1 MKALHRIAS
10 LALFALL
17 ALTTSGA
24 VAQAPAQQGIAAV
37 VNEDIV
43 TLFDLD
49 QRVAVAIGSAGLR
62 DSAELRARLRTQVL
76 RTLIDETLQI
86 AEARRLNL
94 SITAA
99 NIEDA
104 KRVIETRN
112 NIARGGLAKF
122 LSDQGLNEQSVVRQI
137 RAELSWNRVVTVA
150 LVPQVKVSEQEIDA
164 EVARLAQSNGKFRYL
179 LSEIFLPAETNQR
192 DADLRA
198 QAQRLGDDIRGGAQ
212 FAAVARQFSRGSSAF
227 AGGDIGWVMEEQM
240 APELALVVRSLN
252 VGAVSMPINAGGGYY
267 VLQVRDKRQIGVS
280 DANDTRL
287 HLKQIALPLPTT
299 APAAEVARTE
309 ARAQS
314 IAGTVR
320 GCEQMDS
327 MIREVGNPQSGDL
340 GTVRVGDLP
349 ERFRG
354 AVANIEI
361 GRVSAQVRSDFGV
374 HVFMVCQRD
383 VAAAEMPTREEAAQT
398 IGQQRLDALER
409 RLMRDLR
416 RNANIDIR
424 VR

>member
-1 MKALHRIAS
+1 MKALHRIAG
-10 LALFALL
+10 LALLGLL
-17 ALTTSGA
+17 ALTTPA
-24 VAQAPAQQGIAAV
+24 AFAQTPAQGIAAV
-37 VNEDIV
+37 VNDQIV
-43 TLFDLD
+43 TLFDLE
-49 QRVAVAIGSAGLR
+49 QRIAVAIGSAGLR
-62 DSAELRARLRTQVL
+62 DSADLRNRLRPQVL

-94 SITAA
+94 SITTA
-99 NIEDA
+99 NVEDA

-112 NIARGGLAKF
+112 NIPRGGLATF
-122 LSDQGLNEQSVVRQI
+122 LAGQGLNEQSVLRQI
-137 RAELSWNRVVTVA
+137 RAELSWNRVVQAV

-164 EVARLAQSNGKFRYL
+164 EMARLAQSNGKFRYL

-240 APELALVVRSLN
+240 APELANVVRTLN
-252 VGAVSMPINAGGGYY
+252 VGAVSAPINAGGGYY

-280 DANDTRL
+280 DPNETKL
-287 HLKQIALPLPTT
+287 HLKQIALPLPPT

-361 GRVSAQVRSDFGV
+361 GRVSEQVRSDFGV

-383 VAAAEMPTREEAAQT
+383 VAAAELPTRAEAAQT
-398 IGQQRLDALER
+398 IGQQRLDAIER
-409 RLMRDLR
+409 RHMRDLR

>member
-1 MKALHRIAS
+1 MKALHRLVG
-10 LALFALL
+10 LAVLGLL
-17 ALTTSGA
+17 AFVFPA
-24 VAQAPAQQGIAAV
+24 AAQTAQGIAAV

-43 TLFDLD
+43 TLLDLD
-49 QRVAVAIGSAGLR
+49 QRIAVAIGSAGLR
-62 DSAELRARLRTQVL
+62 DSADLRARLRPQVL

-94 SITAA
+94 TITPA

-104 KRVIETRN
+104 KRIIETRN
-112 NIARGGLAKF
+112 NIPRGGLSKF
-122 LSDQGLNEQSVVRQI
+122 LSDQGLAEASVVRQI
-137 RAELSWNRVVTVA
+137 RAELSWNRVVTA
-150 LVPQVKVSEQEIDA
+150 TLVPQVKVTEQEIDA
-164 EVARLAQSNGKFRYL
+164 EMARLAQSTGKFRYL
-179 LSEIFLPAETNQR
+179 MSEIFLPAEANQR

-198 QAQRLGDDIRGGAQ
+198 QAQRLAEDIRGGAQ
-212 FAAVARQFSRGSSAF
+212 FAAVARQFSRGSSSF
-227 AGGDIGWVMEEQM
+227 AGGDIGWVMEEQL
-240 APELALVVRSLN
+240 APELAAVVRTLS
-252 VGAVSMPINAGGGYY
+252 VGGVSAPVNAGGGYY
-267 VLQVRDKRQIGVS
+267 VLQLRDKRQIGMS
-280 DANDTRL
+280 DPNDTKL
-287 HLKQIALPLPTT
+287 HLKQIALALTST
-299 APAAEVARTE
+299 APAAEVTRTE

-320 GCEQMDS
+320 GCEQMDA

-361 GRVSAQVRSDFGV
+361 GRVSEPVRSDFGI

-383 VAAAEMPTREEAAQT
+383 VAVAQLPTRDEAGQT

-409 RLMRDLR
+409 RTMRDLR

-424 VR
+424 TR

>member
-1 MKALHRIAS
+1 MKALHRIAG
-10 LALFALL
+10 LALLGLL
-17 ALTTSGA
+17 ALTTPA
-24 VAQAPAQQGIAAV
+24 AFAQTPAQGIAAV
-37 VNEDIV
+37 VNDQIV
-43 TLFDLD
+43 TLFDLE
-49 QRVAVAIGSAGLR
+49 QRIAVAIGSAGLR
-62 DSAELRARLRTQVL
+62 DSADLRNRLRPQVL

-94 SITAA
+94 SITTA
-99 NIEDA
+99 NVEDA

-112 NIARGGLAKF
+112 NIPRGGLATF
-122 LSDQGLNEQSVVRQI
+122 LAGQGLNEQSVLRQI
-137 RAELSWNRVVTVA
+137 RAELSWNRVVQAV

-164 EVARLAQSNGKFRYL
+164 EMARLAQSNGKFRYL
-179 LSEIFLPAETNQR
+179 LSEIFLPAETTQR

-240 APELALVVRSLN
+240 APELANVVRTLN
-252 VGAVSMPINAGGGYY
+252 VGAVSAPINAGGGYY

-280 DANDTRL
+280 DPNETKL
-287 HLKQIALPLPTT
+287 HLKQIALPLPPT

-361 GRVSAQVRSDFGV
+361 GRVSEQVRSDFGV

-383 VAAAEMPTREEAAQT
+383 VAAAELPTRAEAAQT
-398 IGQQRLDALER
+398 IGQQRLDAIER
-409 RLMRDLR
+409 RHMRDLR

>member
-1 MKALHRIAS
+1 MKALHRIAG
-10 LALFALL
+10 LALLGLL
-17 ALTTSGA
+17 ALTTPA
-24 VAQAPAQQGIAAV
+24 AFAQTPAQGIAAV
-37 VNEDIV
+37 VNDQIV
-43 TLFDLD
+43 TLFDLE
-49 QRVAVAIGSAGLR
+49 QRIAVAIGSAGLR
-62 DSAELRARLRTQVL
+62 DSADLRNRLRPQVL

-94 SITAA
+94 SITTA
-99 NIEDA
+99 NVEDA

-112 NIARGGLAKF
+112 NIPRGGLATF
-122 LSDQGLNEQSVVRQI
+122 LAGQGLNEQSVLRQI
-137 RAELSWNRVVTVA
+137 RAELSWNRVVQAV

-164 EVARLAQSNGKFRYL
+164 EMARLAQSNGKFRYL

-240 APELALVVRSLN
+240 APELANVVRTLN
-252 VGAVSMPINAGGGYY
+252 VGAVSAPINAGGGYY
-267 VLQVRDKRQIGVS
+267 VLQVRAKRQIGVS
-280 DANDTRL
+280 DPNETKL
-287 HLKQIALPLPTT
+287 HLKQIALPLPPT

-361 GRVSAQVRSDFGV
+361 GRVSEQVRSDFGV

-383 VAAAEMPTREEAAQT
+383 VAAAELPTRAEAAQT
-398 IGQQRLDALER
+398 IGQQRLDAIER
-409 RLMRDLR
+409 RHMRDLR

>member
-1 MKALHRIAS
+1 MKALHRIAG
-10 LALFALL
+10 FALL
-17 ALTTSGA
+17 GLLALGA
-24 VAQAPAQQGIAAV
+24 PAAFAQAPAQGIAAV
-37 VNEDIV
+37 VNDEIV

-49 QRVAVAIGSAGLR
+49 QRIAVAVGSAGLR
-62 DSAELRARLRTQVL
+62 DSADLRNRLRPQVL

-94 SITAA
+94 TISAA
-99 NIEDA
+99 AIEEA
-104 KRVIETRN
+104 RRIIETRN
-112 NIARGGLAKF
+112 NLPRGGLGTF
-122 LSDQGLNEQSVVRQI
+122 LAGQGLNEQSVVRQI
-137 RAELSWNRVVTVA
+137 RAELSWSRVVQTT
-150 LVPQVKVSEQEIDA
+150 LVPQVKISEQEIDA
-164 EVARLAQSNGKFRYL
+164 EMARLAQGNGKFRYL
-179 LSEIFLPAETNQR
+179 MSEIFLPAETNQR

-212 FAAVARQFSRGSSAF
+212 FAAAARQFSRGSSAF

-240 APELALVVRSLN
+240 APELATVVRTLN
-252 VGAVSMPINAGGGYY
+252 VGAVSAPINAGGGYY
-267 VLQVRDKRQIGVS
+267 LLQVRDKRQIGVS
-280 DANDTRL
+280 DPNETKL
-287 HLKQIALPLPTT
+287 HLKQIALPLPVT
-299 APAAEVARTE
+299 APPAEVARTQ

-320 GCEQMDS
+320 GCDQMDS

-340 GTVRVGDLP
+340 GMVRVGDLP

-361 GRVSAQVRSDFGV
+361 GRVSEQVRSDFGV

-383 VAAAEMPTREEAAQT
+383 VAAANLPTRAEAAQT

-409 RLMRDLR
+409 RHMRDLR
-416 RNANIDIR
+416 RNANINIQGR
-424 VR
+424 